1 MKIIIDAQISPAIA
15 AWINRTF
22 DDIQAISARSVELQ
36 FAKDSVIYA
45 YAKKNGYVIMSKD
58 DDFLNQI
65 EKYGFPPALIWI
77 TSCNTSNTKMSET
90 LSSTLP
96 RGKNMIDKG
105 EPIVE
110 ISDL

>member
-1 MKIIIDAQISPAIA
+1 MKLIIDAQISPAIA

-36 FAKDSVIYA
+36 FAKDSVIYS
-45 YAKKNGYVIMSKD
+45 YAKENGYVIMSKD
-58 DDFLNQI
+58 DDFLNQL
-65 EKYGFPPALIWI
+65 EKFGSPPALIWI
-77 TSCNTSNTKMSET
+77 TSGNTSNARMREILT
-90 LSSTLP
+90 STLP
-96 RGKNMIDKG
+96 KVKNMIDKG